1 MHGHLIWNSVSVTTG
16 KKYNSPKSN
25 WKNHLQ
31 PITNKYCDELGLSIL
46 PAEYS
51 RNPKNISRDK
61 WEREMSMKEIIL
73 RDAKM
78 CAYAAG
84 NVEHFKYL
92 MKRLGYVFKKDAWME
107 VQAPGFRYYHKL
119 AKLDEMFL
127 EDMLRHH
134 VDMPWMAKPYFYSS
148 DIRGATQAEAVTIP
162 EEVLCKAI
170 QIKDCR
176 AKAFCGW
183 WSKVYR
189 GFEKVSSVTGRISA
203 ACK

>member
-1 MHGHLIWNSVSVTTG
+1 M
-16 KKYNSPKSN
+16 
-25 WKNHLQ
+25 
-31 PITNKYCDELGLSIL
+31 
-46 PAEYS
+46 PAECS

-61 WEREMSMKEIIL
+61 WEKEMSMKEIIL

-119 AKLDEMFL
+119 AKLDEMFS
-127 EDMLRHH
+127 EETLRHH
-134 VDMPWMAKPYFYSS
+134 VDMPWMAKPYLFVGYQR
-148 DIRGATQAEAVTIP
+148 IAQGEAVTIP

-170 QIKDCR
+170 QVKDCR
-176 AKAFCGW
+176 AEALCSRR
-183 WSKVYR
+183 SKVYR
-189 GFEKVSSVTGRISA
+189 GFEEVSSVAGRISA
-203 ACK
+203 TCKE